1 MRSSAKVLA
10 AMAGMLAGGICLG
23 AFLPLTYPFIEW
35 VVLEPLPDVIV
46 ENASST
52 VYQTSGPI
60 LSIEGP
66 MVVTLHVGEH
76 VNPAPGY
83 ARDTIFGRVPVLA
96 TGYVNRDKAG
106 EYQVYYFAR
115 NVLGGAWTQKIVQYR
130 VVPK

>member
-1 MRSSAKVLA
+1 MRSRGKVLA

-23 AFLPLTYPFIEW
+23 AFLPLTYPFFEF
-35 VVLEPLPDVIV
+35 VVLEPMPEVIV

-52 VYQTSGPI
+52 MYQTSGPI

-66 MVVTLHVGEH
+66 MVVTLRLGEH
-76 VNPAPGY
+76 VNPAPAY

-106 EYQVYYFAR
+106 EYEIHYYAH
-115 NVLGGAWTQKIVQYR
+115 NVLGPRYTLKTVQYR
-130 VVPK
+130 MIPK